1 MQDVEVAHED
11 ILHLIYGSEADPLYQ
26 SMRALLSYQR
36 TATLARLARG
46 VSIDIT
52 RLLPFLYERFALQNL
67 TAEAEGIV
75 ADKKLELLSR
85 RRRTMSVAA
94 IKPVVSTL
102 LQQQQQQQLQQ
113 YVTPAGLDVTAGPAS
128 TSSYLSEVAASTA
141 ANETKAR
148 AAAAVIIKEAS
159 LGIRAAPSQPK
170 RQAPKPPR
178 ANQYDT
184 KRNMA
189 ELDLL
194 ARDLQLA
201 VDGRL
206 G

>member
-1 MQDVEVAHED
+1 MAHED

-26 SMRALLSYQR
+26 SMRSLLSYQR
-36 TATLARLARG
+36 TSTLARLARG

-75 ADKKLELLSR
+75 AEKKLELLSR
-85 RRRTMSVAA
+85 RRRTMSVATRSV
-94 IKPVVSTL
+94 ISST
-102 LQQQQQQQLQQ
+102 QQQSQQQ
-113 YVTPAGLDVTAGPAS
+113 TIPAPSDVSANMTTA
-128 TSSYLSEVAASTA
+128 SSYLSEVAASTA
-141 ANETKAR
+141 ANESKAR
-148 AAAAVIIKEAS
+148 AAREPSV
-159 LGIRAAPSQPK
+159 RAAPSQPK

-178 ANQYDT
+178 ASQYDT
-184 KRNMA
+184 TRNMA
-189 ELDLL
+189 ELDAL